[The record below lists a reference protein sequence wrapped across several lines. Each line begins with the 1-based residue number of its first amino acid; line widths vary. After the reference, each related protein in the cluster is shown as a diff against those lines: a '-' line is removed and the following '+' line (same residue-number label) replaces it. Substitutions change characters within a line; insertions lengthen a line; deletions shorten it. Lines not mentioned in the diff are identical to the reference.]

1 MNQEDFPPVSPE
13 ALKSFKENS
22 PRIIKKTVDISMERS
37 KEVEHHGKKA
47 RELLSNGMEF
57 TTRMLE
63 SAMSLGEVSILEYQ
77 LNWACDRLPHDGV
90 ALKHILKR
98 LEIYREQ
105 IIEALPEEYASEI
118 TLYLDWMITWQKE
131 YIKKSNIQECI

>member
-1 MNQEDFPPVSPE
+1 MT
-13 ALKSFKENS
+13 
-22 PRIIKKTVDISMERS
+22 I
-37 KEVEHHGKKA
+37 
-47 RELLSNGMEF
+47 GMEF

-63 SAMSLGEVSILEYQ
+63 SAMSLREVSILEYQ

-90 ALKHILKR
+90 ALKHILIR

-105 IIEALPEEYASEI
+105 IIEALTEEYASEI

>member
-1 MNQEDFPPVSPE
+1 MNQDEFPPVSPE
-13 ALKSFKENS
+13 ALKSFKEHS
-22 PRIIKKTVDISMERS
+22 PDIIKNTVNISMKRS
-37 KEVEHHGKKA
+37 DEVDQHGDQA
-47 RELLSNGMEF
+47 RELLTIGMEF

-90 ALKHILKR
+90 ALKHILIR

-105 IIEALPEEYASEI
+105 IIEALTEEYASEI
-118 TLYLDWMITWQKE
+118 TLYLDWMITWQKD
-131 YIKKSNIQECI
+131 YIKKSDIQECI